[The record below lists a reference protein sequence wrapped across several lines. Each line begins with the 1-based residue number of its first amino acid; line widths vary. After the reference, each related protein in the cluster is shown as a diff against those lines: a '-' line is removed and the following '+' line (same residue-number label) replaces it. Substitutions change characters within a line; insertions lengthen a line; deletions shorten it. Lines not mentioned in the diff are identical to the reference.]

1 MYFNLK
7 SFFFL
12 FGKFIMR
19 SGFHFPMISS
29 KLATDHV
36 FALESLSHI
45 KKYFKTEILA
55 FCY

>member
-1 MYFNLK
+1 
-7 SFFFL
+7 
-12 FGKFIMR
+12 MR

-29 KLATDHV
+29 KLATDHA